1 VFPDCALPRS
11 IRATKQDEI
20 MKLIQFAAP
29 GPPSVL
35 RCLDVPTPEPEPGE
49 VLIRAHAIGVGIPDT
64 LIRAGTYSHM
74 PPLPA
79 TPGTELA
86 GVVEKVG
93 AGVTTRSPGERVYAS
108 ARERPQRGGH
118 YAEYVATPAEATF
131 LLSDGI
137 EFDAAAALANYQV
150 AYHIFNDAL
159 RLREGESVLVHA
171 AAGGMGNAL
180 IDLAKAAGLVVIGV
194 AGGEQKA
201 RFARA
206 LGADHVI
213 DRKAEDVAARVANIT
228 GGRGVD
234 AIIDP
239 VAGPTIPGNL
249 ALLAPCG
256 VLVIYG
262 GLGGKAPLDLEQ
274 TLRARGNSHAIRHFT
289 IHTWDRLVEE
299 RRAGMRA
306 IIAMLAAG
314 KLKPR
319 IHAVLPLAE
328 AARAHEMLES
338 GAVLGKL
345 LLRP

>member
-1 VFPDCALPRS
+1 MQR
-11 IRATKQDEI
+11 
-20 MKLIQFAAP
+20 IQFTAP
-29 GPPSVL
+29 GPPDVL
-35 RCLDVPTPEPEPGE
+35 RCLDGPIPEPKAGE

-64 LIRAGTYSHM
+64 LIRAGTYGHM

-79 TPGTELA
+79 TPGTELS
-86 GVVEKVG
+86 GVIEKVG
-93 AGVTTRSPGERVYAS
+93 PDVTDRRVGQRVYTT

-118 YAEYVATPAEATF
+118 YAAYVATPVEATF
-131 LLSDGI
+131 LLPDGVDL
-137 EFDAAAALANYQV
+137 DAAAALANYQV

-159 RLREGESVLVHA
+159 RLRAGESVLVHA

-180 IDLAKAAGLVVIGV
+180 IDLAKAAGLIVLGV
-194 AGGEQKA
+194 AGGERKA
-201 RFARA
+201 HFAHE

-213 DRKAEDVAARVANIT
+213 DRKNEDVAVRVAEIT

-239 VAGPTIPGNL
+239 VAGPTIPANL

-274 TLRARGNSHAIRHFT
+274 TLRAKGRSPAIRHFT

-306 IIAMLAAG
+306 VVAMLAAG
-314 KLKPR
+314 KLHPR

-328 AARAHEMLES
+328 AARAHELLES
-338 GAVLGKL
+338 GAVLGKV

>member
-1 VFPDCALPRS
+1 M
-11 IRATKQDEI
+11 Q
-20 MKLIQFAAP
+20 LIQFTAP
-29 GPPSVL
+29 GAPHVL
-35 RCLDVPTPEPEPGE
+35 QCLDVPIPEPKPGE

-64 LIRAGTYSHM
+64 LIRAGTYGHM

-79 TPGTELA
+79 TPGTELS
-86 GVVEKVG
+86 GLIEKVG
-93 AGVTTRSPGERVYAS
+93 DGATSRRLGQRVFTT

-118 YAEYVATPAEATF
+118 YAAFVATPAEATF
-131 LLSDGI
+131 VLPDGVDL
-137 EFDAAAALANYQV
+137 DAAAALANYQV

-159 RLREGESVLVHA
+159 RLRAGESVLVHA

-180 IDLAKAAGLVVIGV
+180 TDLAKAAGLIVIGI
-194 AGGEQKA
+194 AGGEGKA
-201 RFARA
+201 RFARE

-213 DRKAEDVAARVANIT
+213 DRRQENIAARVAAIT

-234 AIIDP
+234 AIVDP
-239 VAGPTIPGNL
+239 VAGPTIPANL

-274 TLRARGNSHAIRHFT
+274 TLRAKGRSPAIRHFT
-289 IHTWDRLVEE
+289 IHAWDDLVEE

-306 IIAMLAAG
+306 VIDMLAAG
-314 KLKPR
+314 KLHPR

-328 AARAHEMLES
+328 AARAHEILES

>member
-1 VFPDCALPRS
+1 M
-11 IRATKQDEI
+11 Q
-20 MKLIQFAAP
+20 LIQFTAP

-35 RCLDVPTPEPEPGE
+35 QCLEVPIPEPKAGE
-49 VLIRAHAIGVGIPDT
+49 VLIRAQAIGVGIPDT
-64 LIRAGTYSHM
+64 LIRAGTYGHM

-79 TPGTELA
+79 TPGTEMS
-86 GVVEKVG
+86 GVIEKVG
-93 AGVTTRSPGERVYAS
+93 PAVTDRQPGQRVYTS
-108 ARERPQRGGH
+108 ARERPHRGGH
-118 YAEYVATPAEATF
+118 YAAYVAAPAEATF
-131 LLSDGI
+131 LLPDGVDL
-137 EFDAAAALANYQV
+137 DAAAALANYQV

-159 RLREGESVLVHA
+159 RLRESESVLVHA

-194 AGGEQKA
+194 AGSERKA
-201 RFARA
+201 RFARD

-213 DRKAEDVAARVANIT
+213 DRSREDVAARVAEVT

-239 VAGPTIPGNL
+239 VAGPTIPRNL

-274 TLRARGNSHAIRHFT
+274 TLRARGRSPAIRHFT
-289 IHTWDRLVEE
+289 IHAWDHLVEE
-299 RRAGMRA
+299 RRAGVRA
-306 IIAMLAAG
+306 IVAMLAAG
-314 KLKPR
+314 KLHPR
-319 IHAVLPLAE
+319 IHAVLPLAD
-328 AARAHEMLES
+328 AARAHELLES

>member
-1 VFPDCALPRS
+1 M
-11 IRATKQDEI
+11 Q
-20 MKLIQFAAP
+20 LIQFTAP
-29 GPPSVL
+29 GPPGVL
-35 RCLDVPTPEPEPGE
+35 QCLEVPIPEPKAGE

-64 LIRAGTYSHM
+64 LIRAGTYGHM

-79 TPGTELA
+79 TPGTELS
-86 GVVEKVG
+86 GVIEKVG
-93 AGVTTRSPGERVYAS
+93 TDVTDRRVGQRVYTT

-118 YAEYVATPAEATF
+118 YAAYVATPAEATF
-131 LLSDGI
+131 LLPDGVDL
-137 EFDAAAALANYQV
+137 DAAAALANYQV

-159 RLREGESVLVHA
+159 RLRAGESVLVHA

-180 IDLAKAAGLVVIGV
+180 IDLAKAAGLIVLGV
-194 AGGEQKA
+194 AGGERKA
-201 RFARA
+201 RFARE

-213 DRKAEDVAARVANIT
+213 DRKNEDVAVRVVEIT

-274 TLRARGNSHAIRHFT
+274 TLRAKGRSPAIRHFT
-289 IHTWDRLVEE
+289 MHAWDHLVEE

-306 IIAMLAAG
+306 VIAMLAAG
-314 KLKPR
+314 KLHPR
-319 IHAVLPLAE
+319 IHAVLPLAA

>member
-1 VFPDCALPRS
+1 M
-11 IRATKQDEI
+11 Q
-20 MKLIQFAAP
+20 LIQFRAP

-35 RCLDVPTPEPEPGE
+35 QCLEVPIPAPKPGE

-64 LIRAGTYSHM
+64 LIRAGTYGHM

-79 TPGTELA
+79 TPGTEIA
-86 GVVEKVG
+86 GVIEKVG
-93 AGVTTRSPGERVYAS
+93 AGVTSRRPGEHVYAS
-108 ARERPQRGGH
+108 ARERPHRGGH
-118 YAEYVATPAEATF
+118 YAAYVAAPAEATF
-131 LLSDGI
+131 LLPDGV
-137 EFDAAAALANYQV
+137 DLNAAAALANYQV

-159 RLREGESVLVHA
+159 RLRPGQSVLVHA

-180 IDLAKAAGLVVIGV
+180 IDLAKAAGLIVIGV
-194 AGGEQKA
+194 AGGERKA
-201 RFARA
+201 HFARE

-213 DRKAEDVAARVANIT
+213 DRKNENVAARVAEIT

-239 VAGPTIPGNL
+239 VAGPTIPGNV

-274 TLRARGNSHAIRHFT
+274 TLRAKGHSPAIRHFT
-289 IHTWDRLVEE
+289 IHTWDHLVEE
-299 RRAGMRA
+299 RRAGLRA
-306 IIAMLAAG
+306 VIDMLAAG
-314 KLKPR
+314 KLHPR
-319 IHAVLPLAE
+319 IHAVLPLSD

>member
-1 VFPDCALPRS
+1 MQL
-11 IRATKQDEI
+11 IRFT
-20 MKLIQFAAP
+20 AP
-29 GPPSVL
+29 GPPGVL
-35 RCLDVPTPEPEPGE
+35 QCVDVPIPEPKAGE

-64 LIRAGTYSHM
+64 LIRAGTYGHM

-79 TPGTELA
+79 TPGTEMS
-86 GVVEKVG
+86 GVIEKVG
-93 AGVTTRSPGERVYAS
+93 PGVTDRQPGQRVYTS
-108 ARERPQRGGH
+108 ARERPHRGGH
-118 YAEYVATPAEATF
+118 YAAYVATPAEATF
-131 LLSDGI
+131 VLPDGI
-137 EFDAAAALANYQV
+137 DLDAAAALANYQV

-159 RLREGESVLVHA
+159 RPREGESVLVHA

-180 IDLAKAAGLVVIGV
+180 IDFAKTAGLVVIGV
-194 AGGEQKA
+194 AGSERKA
-201 RFARA
+201 RFARD

-213 DRKAEDVAARVANIT
+213 DRGREDVAARVMDIT

-262 GLGGKAPLDLEQ
+262 GLGGRAPLDLEQ
-274 TLRARGNSHAIRHFT
+274 TLRARGRSPAIRHFT
-289 IHTWDRLVEE
+289 IHAWDHLVEE

-314 KLKPR
+314 KLRPR
-319 IHAVLPLAE
+319 IHAVLPLAD
-328 AARAHEMLES
+328 AARAHETLES